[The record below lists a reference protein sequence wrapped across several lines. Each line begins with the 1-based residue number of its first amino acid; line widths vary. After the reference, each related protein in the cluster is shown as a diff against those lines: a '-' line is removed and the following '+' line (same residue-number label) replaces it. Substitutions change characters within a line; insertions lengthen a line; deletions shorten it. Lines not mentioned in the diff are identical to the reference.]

1 MLLELVME
9 WAEYVILSLR
19 SLHMMSLL
27 TGIECILG
35 ISFSLSSVIVV
46 SLRVSFI
53 LSSAADGPD
62 ILSEELDLVNNMNL
76 AIKEE
81 RYKDAG
87 ILEQSPRFSLITF
100 LVCKC
105 SVTMFN
111 DLLIKEFMR
120 LTLRIIYV

>member
-9 WAEYVILSLR
+9 WAECVILSLL
-19 SLHMMSLL
+19 SLRMMSLW
-27 TGIECILG
+27 TGIECIRG
-35 ISFSLSSVIVV
+35 VSFLLLSVIVA
-46 SLRVSFI
+46 SLRMSFI

-62 ILSEELDLVNNMNL
+62 ILSEELDMVNNMNL
-76 AIKEE
+76 AVKEE

-87 ILEQSPRFSLITF
+87 IFEQSPRFSLITF

>member
-9 WAEYVILSLR
+9 GAESVILSLG
-19 SLHMMSLL
+19 MMSLL
-27 TGIECILG
+27 TGIECIFG
-35 ISFSLSSVIVV
+35 VSFSLSSVIVV
-46 SLRVSFI
+46 SLSVSFI

-62 ILSEELDLVNNMNL
+62 ILSEELDLVNNINL
-76 AIKEE
+76 AVKEE

-87 ILEQSPRFSLITF
+87 ILEQSPPISQILF

-105 SVTMFN
+105 SVAMFN
-111 DLLIKEFMR
+111 ELLIKALMR